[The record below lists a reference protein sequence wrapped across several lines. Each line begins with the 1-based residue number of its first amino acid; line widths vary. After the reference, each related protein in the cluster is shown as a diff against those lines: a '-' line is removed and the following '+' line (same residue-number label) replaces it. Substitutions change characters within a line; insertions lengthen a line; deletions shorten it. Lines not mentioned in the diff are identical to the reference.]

1 MKTRVLMT
9 ALTAGLIGIT
19 TAQAKPMHDSNDM
32 FSALDADG
40 NGELSQ
46 QELSNMREAMAKMRF
61 EAADTDSDGQIDKDE
76 FMAKA
81 EERAERMFEHMDE
94 NGDGTL
100 DADEAQPPRHGMHH
114 GQKGDKKGHNTGNR
128 GDHAKGDKRG
138 DGEQAQGRDKSKRQG
153 KMLER
158 MDSDDNGSVSKDEW
172 DSAMARHH
180 DRREQMKQAA
190 E

>member
-19 TAQAKPMHDSNDM
+19 TAQAKPMHDSNAM

-81 EERAERMFEHMDE
+81 EERAEGMFKHMDKNE
-94 NGDGTL
+94 DGTL

-114 GQKGDKKGHNTGNR
+114 GKK
-128 GDHAKGDKRG
+128 DHGEHEKGDKRSG
-138 DGEQAQGRDKSKRQG
+138 DHAQGKDKGKRQG

-172 DSAMARHH
+172 DSAMERHH
-180 DRREQMKQAA
+180 DRREQMKQDA